1 MVTDVHRRVL
11 GDEWPGAWAP
21 VVWSRPDDWRDVAG
35 QVVWEVAVAAAG
47 WVHLETAPED
57 AALGVRVRDVLWRL
71 AAVLQD
77 DLPWFLGVGPTTPA
91 GPGQPQLPMVDLDND
106 PLERLSD
113 RGIELSWHGHF
124 AVTMQERRPT
134 LLARADH
141 PDDPDADLL
150 AANLMAQVAMQVE
163 WLLRDQQPTVLPFV
177 EESLALHL
185 EDAALGAALHVVV
198 SDGLP
203 VGLCLVSHD
212 GRPRGALPLQGA
224 DRRDDLHDLV
234 SRFALGAV

>member
-1 MVTDVHRRVL
+1 MTTDVRERVL
-11 GDEWPGAWAP
+11 GDDWPGAWEP
-21 VVWSRPDDWRDVAG
+21 VSWSRPDDWRDVAA

-47 WVHLETAPED
+47 WVHLESSPED
-57 AALGVRVRDVLWRL
+57 EGRGRRVREVLWAV
-71 AAVLQD
+71 AAALQD

-91 GPGQPQLPMVDLDND
+91 GPGQPQLPMVDLDD
-106 PLERLSD
+106 EPLERLSE

-134 LLARADH
+134 LLGRAGQ
-141 PDDPDADLL
+141 PDDPEADRL
-150 AANLMAQVAMQVE
+150 AANLLAQVAMQVE
-163 WLLRDQQPTVLPFV
+163 WLLRDQEPTVLPFL

-198 SDGLP
+198 AAGRP

-212 GRPRGALPLQGA
+212 GRPRGVLPLRDGDA
-224 DRRDDLHDLV
+224 RDRLHDLV
-234 SRFALGAV
+234 ARFALG